1 MMKLYM
7 LLLLVTAIEE
17 SLTQHDH
24 GYAPEYAHPSYSF
37 SYGVKDQHS
46 GDVKSQW
53 ETRDNGVIKGHY
65 SVVEPDGSI
74 REVDYTAD
82 SKNGFNAVVKT
93 HGPNSHPIVDEH
105 GHHKYVKEYSQSKIN
120 HYSKNQDTI
129 ILSSDVPQHES
140 PIAEINEKTRHSPS
154 ILELKPNVELKPHTH
169 ETVYQPHKFNPS
181 IEINHGPPQSL
192 KPYYSSD
199 SPSHSH
205 SNSHSHHTDSF
216 RPSLPTNYKPGTVVN
231 IKYPPVPLK
240 TVKLV
245 SSHGLKH
252 YATYPKLKISRND
265 YESYMRRQSQNQ
277 HQRQQQIQNQNIN
290 TSIEKNNDN
299 NSDSYEEYEDSRES
313 FRPIRRPSL
322 YRRNPRNLHQYAPSV
337 QKYAF

>member
-1 MMKLYM
+1 M

-24 GYAPEYAHPSYSF
+24 EGYAPEYAHPSYSF

-93 HGPNSHPIVDEH
+93 HGPNDHPIVDEN
-105 GHHKYVKEYSQSKIN
+105 GHHKYLKEYSQSKIN

-129 ILSSDVPQHES
+129 ILSSDVPQYES
-140 PIAEINEKTRHSPS
+140 PVAEINEKTRHSPS

-181 IEINHGPPQSL
+181 VEINHGAPQSH

-199 SPSHSH
+199 SHSH
-205 SNSHSHHTDSF
+205 SYPHQSESF
-216 RPSLPTNYKPGTVVN
+216 RPSVSVGSYKPGTVVS
-231 IKYPPVPLK
+231 IKHTPVPLK

-265 YESYMRRQSQNQ
+265 YQNYLRRHSQNQ
-277 HQRQQQIQNQNIN
+277 HQQQHQNQHIN
-290 TSIEKNNDN
+290 TNIEKNVDN
-299 NSDSYEEYEDSRES
+299 NDGYDSYEEYEDSRES
-313 FRPIRRPSL
+313 FQPINRPSL
-322 YRRNPRNLHQYAPSV
+322 YKRIPRNLYQYAPSV
-337 QKYAF
+337 QNYAF